1 MECFNAKVRSELEV
15 ELWSDLEKEENA
27 FTKKKK
33 LAPATKPLP
42 AVPQSITQ
50 FKAFLSF
57 KPTRLDS
64 CRPAPHKMLFKP
76 NESNSIFNN
85 I

>member
-1 MECFNAKVRSELEV
+1 MEYFHAKVRSELEV

-27 FTKKKK
+27 FTKKK

-57 KPTRLDS
+57 KPTRLDYR
-64 CRPAPHKMLFKP
+64 RPAPHKMPFQT
-76 NESNSIFNN
+76 ERE
-85 I
+85 